1 MGIDLGRF
9 AAEHS
14 WRLLRPFDRLRIP
27 RNDRKVMPFAA
38 INGFDFCDK
47 MGIVGEGNCYPA
59 RDILTDSNYPIIVSS
74 SPLALPS
81 PALLRK
87 AGQAREGEYK
97 LNEVWMV

>member
-1 MGIDLGRF
+1 
-9 AAEHS
+9 
-14 WRLLRPFDRLRIP
+14 
-27 RNDRKVMPFAA
+27 MPFAA
-38 INGFDFCDK
+38 INGFDLFNK
-47 MGIVGEGNCYPA
+47 FRVIREGNCYPA
-59 RDILTDSNYPIIVSS
+59 RDILTDCYYPIIVSS